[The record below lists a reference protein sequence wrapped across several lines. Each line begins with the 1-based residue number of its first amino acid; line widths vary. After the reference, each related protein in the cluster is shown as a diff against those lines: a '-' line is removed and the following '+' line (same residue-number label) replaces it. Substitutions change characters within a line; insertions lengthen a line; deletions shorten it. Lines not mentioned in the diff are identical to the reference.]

1 MCYDVCLIWMP
12 IDREF
17 PITMF
22 DYLIVSPEKSVPTK
36 I

>member
-1 MCYDVCLIWMP
+1 MP

-22 DYLIVSPEKSVPTK
+22 DYLSVSPEKKNSSHKDIVCSW
-36 I
+36 

>member
-1 MCYDVCLIWMP
+1 MP

-22 DYLIVSPEKSVPTK
+22 DYLSVSPEKKKTVPTK